1 MRITDANASIA
12 QLVVHFTRNEGVVGS
27 SPIRSLQ
34 EKRLLVIVV
43 FFHICGQQEKKECE
57 KMAGRSI
64 PRAGE
69 IYRHFK
75 NKMYQIV
82 AVAAHTETGEQL
94 VVYEA
99 LYDDFKIY
107 ARPLSMFL
115 SEVDHEKYPQSPQ
128 KYRFELV
135 ERDVDGT
142 LKMGYPVSVK
152 EIAKGTVETQNI
164 IEAEKQPEIN
174 TVKQPEINTVKQPE
188 EGYLDDEDE
197 INPFLLN
204 FLDTDSY
211 GEKLEVLVSIRS
223 RLDDR
228 LIDDMAA
235 ALDVTVEQGPLPV
248 RYEGLKACL
257 ETMVK
262 FECERF
268 R

>member
-1 MRITDANASIA
+1 M
-12 QLVVHFTRNEGVVGS
+12 
-27 SPIRSLQ
+27 
-34 EKRLLVIVV
+34 EK
-43 FFHICGQQEKKECE
+43 EKSE
-57 KMAGRSI
+57 KMAVRPI

-82 AVAAHTETGEQL
+82 AVASHTETGEQL

-115 SEVDHEKYPQSPQ
+115 SEVDHAKYPNAAQ
-128 KYRFELV
+128 KYRFELI
-135 ERDVDGT
+135 EREVDGT
-142 LKMGYPVSVK
+142 LKMGYPVKLQEIFGQPKEETEHSCTEQTEEEPQAAALEIVK
-152 EIAKGTVETQNI
+152 EESVLNAESTASAATENDMQKEEKKVSIIAD
-164 IEAEKQPEIN
+164 IESAS
-174 TVKQPEINTVKQPE
+174 E
-188 EGYLDDEDE
+188 EGYLDDEE
-197 INPFLLN
+197 INPFLLQ

-211 GEKLEVLVSIRS
+211 GEKLEVLISIRS

-235 ALDVTVEQGPLPV
+235 ALDVTVDDGPLPV
-248 RYEGLKACL
+248 RYEGLKTCL

>member
-1 MRITDANASIA
+1 M
-12 QLVVHFTRNEGVVGS
+12 GS
-27 SPIRSLQ
+27 SPIASLQ

-152 EIAKGTVETQNI
+152 EIAKGTVETKVQEESKI
-164 IEAEKQPEIN
+164 DTKPVESQN
-174 TVKQPEINTVKQPE
+174 TVEVEKQPEINTVKQPE
-188 EGYLDDEDE
+188 EGYLDDEEE
-197 INPFLLN
+197 INPFLLS
-204 FLDTDSY
+204 FLDTDTY

>member
-1 MRITDANASIA
+1 
-12 QLVVHFTRNEGVVGS
+12 
-27 SPIRSLQ
+27 
-34 EKRLLVIVV
+34 
-43 FFHICGQQEKKECE
+43 
-57 KMAGRSI
+57 MAGRSI

-82 AVAAHTETGEQL
+82 AVAAHTETEEQL
-94 VVYEA
+94 VVYQA

-115 SEVDHEKYPQSPQ
+115 SEVDFEKYPQSPQ
-128 KYRFELV
+128 KYRFELI
-135 ERDVDGT
+135 ERDVDGNLNQAEPEST
-142 LKMGYPVSVK
+142 K
-152 EIAKGTVETQNI
+152 EVTETEATETEVEVRETQ
-164 IEAEKQPEIN
+164 ELKKR
-174 TVKQPEINTVKQPE
+174 VRPE

-197 INPFLLN
+197 INPFLLS

-211 GEKLEVLVSIRS
+211 GEKLEVLISIRS